1 MARWIFLRICAFWD
15 TKRFIFESV
24 AELLHNNA
32 QFLVQILKR
41 MLQISQF
48 RVILTFFKSKL
59 HVAAIFDYA
68 NLNTGWNFSSFVSSF
83 YASLQLKH
91 KNAFNKQYQKYS
103 SSPSNYWR
111 KGLFKYHTF
120 LVRGRCCEITEG
132 SLGQYLWRDFI
143 LKNISLWDH
152 WIESV
157 TIPKTYQ
164 KLLLTPY
171 FPFNIIQRVLSE

>member
-1 MARWIFLRICAFWD
+1 M
-15 TKRFIFESV
+15 
-24 AELLHNNA
+24 
-32 QFLVQILKR
+32 QILKR

-91 KNAFNKQYQKYS
+91 KNVFNKQYQKYS

-120 LVRGRCCEITEG
+120 LVRGRCCEITER

-152 WIESV
+152 RIESV
-157 TIPKTYQ
+157 TYPKNISKITFDT
-164 KLLLTPY
+164 LLPL
-171 FPFNIIQRVLSE
+171 